1 MSTNDNTP
9 LQAKRFLP
17 PSTASASKSPAF
29 ASTRRTPFQSS
40 RPTQAPSSTPSYG
53 TTTPRFQKPSV
64 GKDEIDTSFEDEAE
78 SPTVSRGHTVAQDR
92 DLIDVA
98 DEPETESPLLPRN
111 SALRLFAKK
120 RKLSHHP
127 PKIVETI
134 TISSSPEYGDEDEDR
149 DEALSPAS
157 QYDLEESVKTA
168 TPYLQTEQSVKTA
181 RFRPPVPG
189 LARPSLAPR
198 AVFKVGS
205 EEDQS
210 AQLGSKSVLPDI
222 FSPSRRKGKREY
234 IPGGSAELV
243 RRWVLG
249 VSAQDSLSTGLTETS
264 INVSQVRIDNSG
276 RFGIV
281 IDETG
286 SQWLLPDQPRK
297 AGMGGDSD
305 LNGLHPGSRVLL
317 KGQATKW
324 PLYSVSADA
333 KNLTVA
339 AYWEPIAPG

>member
-17 PSTASASKSPAF
+17 PSSSSASKSPAF

-40 RPTQAPSSTPSYG
+40 RPTQPLSSTPSYG
-53 TTTPRFQKPSV
+53 TTPRFRKPSI

-78 SPTVSRGHTVAQDR
+78 SPTVSKGHITAQNR
-92 DLIDVA
+92 DLIDIA
-98 DEPETESPLLPRN
+98 DEPEPGSPLLHRN
-111 SALRLFAKK
+111 SALRPFAKK
-120 RKLSHHP
+120 RKLSHHR
-127 PKIVETI
+127 PKTVETI

-149 DEALSPAS
+149 DGALSPAS
-157 QYDLEESVKTA
+157 QSDLEECANTA
-168 TPYLQTEQSVKTA
+168 TQAEQSANAV
-181 RFRPPVPG
+181 RFRAPVPG
-189 LARPSLAPR
+189 NAPTSFAPR
-198 AVFKVGS
+198 TVFKVEL
-205 EEDQS
+205 EEGQT

-249 VSAQDSLSTGLTETS
+249 VSAQDSLSAGLPEIS
-264 INVSQVRIDNSG
+264 ITDSQVQIDSSG

-286 SQWLLPDQPRK
+286 LQWLLPDQQRK
-297 AGMGGDSD
+297 PGIGCDSD
-305 LNGLHPGSRVLL
+305 LNGLRPGSRVLL

-324 PLYSVSADA
+324 PLYSFTADT
-333 KNLTVA
+333 KS
-339 AYWEPIAPG
+339 

>member
-40 RPTQAPSSTPSYG
+40 RPTQPPSSTPSYG
-53 TTTPRFQKPSV
+53 TTPRFQKPSV
-64 GKDEIDTSFEDEAE
+64 RKDEIDTSFEDEAE

-111 SALRLFAKK
+111 SALRPFAKK

-157 QYDLEESVKTA
+157 QSDLEESINTA

-189 LARPSLAPR
+189 LAQPSLAPR

-205 EEDQS
+205 EEGQS

-249 VSAQDSLSTGLTETS
+249 VSAQDSLSAGLPETS
-264 INVSQVRIDNSG
+264 INVSQVQVDSSG

-281 IDETG
+281 IDEAG

-297 AGMGGDSD
+297 AGIGGDSD

-317 KGQATKW
+317 KGRATKW

-333 KNLTVA
+333 KDLTVA